1 MIPAGGTGT
10 LTAKIKTTS
19 TQNGPVS
26 KGIQVSTNA
35 VGAERLMLNVKFTA
49 VSAVMVLPRAQLNLR
64 GVEGETPVA
73 SVVLRRGDGEMME
86 ITKIDNTDD
95 RLTISTEPVVQPHQV
110 GRTKTRA
117 GDVVLSVTTK
127 PGLKAESANGRFKVR
142 TNHPDAEPVEIVYAI
157 RLLPMIEAR
166 PANVRLLLQD
176 GNASARTA
184 LMRVQHNRRGKF
196 KLTGA
201 IASNP
206 EIFKAQLLDGES
218 IQQVHSIAIMLLDD
232 VQPGDLQGRLFETL
246 TLTTDDPEH
255 PEITVAVHIEPRELR
270 RPRPAKPVQ

>member
-1 MIPAGGTGT
+1 VIPAGGTGT

-73 SVVLRRGDGEMME
+73 SVVLRRGDGEAIE

-95 RLTISTEPVVQPHQV
+95 RLMISAEPVVQPDQV

-127 PGLKAESANGRFKVR
+127 AGLKPVSANGRFKVR
-142 TNHPDAEPVEIVYAI
+142 TNHPDAEPVEMVYAI

-166 PANVRLLLQD
+166 PQNVRLLLQD
-176 GNASARTA
+176 GNPSARTA
-184 LMRVQHNRRGKF
+184 LMRVQHNRRGQF

-206 EIFKAQLLDGES
+206 EIFKGHLIDGDS
-218 IQQVHSIAIMLLDD
+218 KQQVHSVAIMLLDD
-232 VQPGDLQGRLFETL
+232 VQPGDIEGRLFETL

-255 PEITVAVHIEPRELR
+255 PEIAVAVHIEPRELR
-270 RPRPAKPVQ
+270 RPRQPSPVQ